1 MITHSILDNA
11 QCASRFP
18 VYPPASAPLE
28 SIHGTSSFRPAFF
41 ADSSTQLVC
50 NGSRHFTFP
59 GGRVFDWRSTSLVLT
74 PSSAVDQIYR
84 LMAIVVMLGG
94 ILPPTCPAVPRT
106 LGLYEA
112 LVYIESRTL
121 PHADVIPISNDIRA
135 QSGVKVQGT
144 VLPPVR
150 VGPSGNAGLPL
161 SVAGNV
167 RWVATLQGC
176 FGEVEHGWVG
186 TIGSIGRF
194 TTGPECFIIKW
205 ADQNQVDR
213 VIGIS
218 SGSYVGRDAHGF
230 SMERIQAKRTRACLW
245 WNRH

>member
-1 MITHSILDNA
+1 MLVHGMARIGGRGKRGQVGGVPAYIGFSETSRCGRDCGHWQVSSPRPVCGSFNNNLGGMITHSILDNA

-41 ADSSTQLVC
+41 ADSSTHLVC

-106 LGLYEA
+106 LGLSEA

-121 PHADVIPISNDIRA
+121 PHADVIPIFNDIRA

-144 VLPPVR
+144 VLPPIR
-150 VGPSGNAGLPL
+150 VGPSGNAG
-161 SVAGNV
+161 
-167 RWVATLQGC
+167 
-176 FGEVEHGWVG
+176 
-186 TIGSIGRF
+186 GS
-194 TTGPECFIIKW
+194 
-205 ADQNQVDR
+205 
-213 VIGIS
+213 
-218 SGSYVGRDAHGF
+218 
-230 SMERIQAKRTRACLW
+230 
-245 WNRH
+245 